1 MQYHEG
7 KIELLH
13 AWYHDILRINL
24 GIRGVFYFFSRINS
38 LHLHRPISRILV
50 NLQPQNLEEQ
60 HTHVQTSTS
69 KLAPPTTHVQYLA
82 GYIPL
87 FSPADKTIIA
97 LHWYVSSIPFKKLL
111 HCNIGL
117 FQRERGSSTHQN
129 RSKLTNERDQLGK
142 ARILR
147 VGCRL
152 WRHRYAQPLWI
163 PLPPLMIS
171 HNGFKIVQ
179 GTCLQIN

>member
-24 GIRGVFYFFSRINS
+24 GIRGVFYFF
-38 LHLHRPISRILV
+38 
-50 NLQPQNLEEQ
+50 Q
-60 HTHVQTSTS
+60 
-69 KLAPPTTHVQYLA
+69 
-82 GYIPL
+82 G
-87 FSPADKTIIA
+87 
-97 LHWYVSSIPFKKLL
+97 SIPSICIGQLAAFQLICNLRTQKNNTHMYRHPHQSQRRRRRTYSIWPVTFRCFLQRTKQLL
-111 HCNIGL
+111 HCIGTSL
-117 FQRERGSSTHQN
+117 QFHSKNYCIAILASSRERGSSTHQN

-152 WRHRYAQPLWI
+152 WRHRYAQPLCI

>member
-117 FQRERGSSTHQN
+117 FQRERLKYP
-129 RSKLTNERDQLGK
+129 SKQKQANER
-142 ARILR
+142 ARSTWQSENLASWVPALEASLR
-147 VGCRL
+147 TTPVDSIAPTNDLSQR
-152 WRHRYAQPLWI
+152 
-163 PLPPLMIS
+163 
-171 HNGFKIVQ
+171 F
-179 GTCLQIN
+179 